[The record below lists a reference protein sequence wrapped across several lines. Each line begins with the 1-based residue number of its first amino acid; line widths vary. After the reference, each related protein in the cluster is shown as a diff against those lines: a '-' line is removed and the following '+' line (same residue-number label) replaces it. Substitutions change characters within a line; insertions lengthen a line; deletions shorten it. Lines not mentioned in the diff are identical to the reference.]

1 MTILDRY
8 ILREFMKNFFMIII
22 SLIAL
27 YLIVDFFERVRMFLS
42 NHATVYQMLSY
53 FCFTVP
59 SILSQMLPVALLL
72 GTLITFAI
80 LSKNSEV
87 TAMKANGVS
96 LYRLTIPFILFSCI
110 ICIASF
116 LLNEFLTPYANQRAK
131 HIKLVEVQK
140 RKQLGSFKQNEIWYK
155 GRDGIYNFSLFD
167 AERGVLKGIRINYLD
182 RSMNLTKRID
192 AREARWRDG
201 TWQFRDLLIT
211 TFPAG
216 DFPVVERVQ
225 SRAIDLAEKPSDFMI
240 AQKDTSEMGFFEL
253 RNYIR
258 KIQSEGYDATQYL
271 ADMHGKF
278 AFSLVNIIL
287 AILGI
292 SFSIRS
298 ERSGGVA
305 RSIGLGIVIG
315 FSYWLLFAFSISLG
329 RSGTLP
335 PLLAAW
341 TANMILG
348 VLAVVMFLRV
358 KT

>member
-140 RKQLGSFKQNEIWYK
+140 RKQLGKYGFGW
-155 GRDGIYNFSLFD
+155 LC
-167 AERGVLKGIRINYLD
+167 
-182 RSMNLTKRID
+182 SMMITM
-192 AREARWRDG
+192 
-201 TWQFRDLLIT
+201 LLEYSMRLQ
-211 TFPAG
+211 PG
-216 DFPVVERVQ
+216 
-225 SRAIDLAEKPSDFMI
+225 
-240 AQKDTSEMGFFEL
+240 
-253 RNYIR
+253 
-258 KIQSEGYDATQYL
+258 
-271 ADMHGKF
+271 
-278 AFSLVNIIL
+278 
-287 AILGI
+287 
-292 SFSIRS
+292 
-298 ERSGGVA
+298 
-305 RSIGLGIVIG
+305 
-315 FSYWLLFAFSISLG
+315 
-329 RSGTLP
+329 
-335 PLLAAW
+335 
-341 TANMILG
+341 
-348 VLAVVMFLRV
+348 
-358 KT
+358 